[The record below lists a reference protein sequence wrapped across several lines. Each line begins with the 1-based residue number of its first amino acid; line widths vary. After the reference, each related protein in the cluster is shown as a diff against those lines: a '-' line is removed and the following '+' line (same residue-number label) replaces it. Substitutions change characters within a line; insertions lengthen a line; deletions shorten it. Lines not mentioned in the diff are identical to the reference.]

1 MLEIYFKSVRDIE
14 FKKIT
19 DYRAGS
25 WVHVDNA
32 KIEDLNKLSELTGVE
47 LTDLYDSLD
56 KYEIP
61 RIEKKED
68 NIIMFARHPSEEE
81 AGLHTSTMAL
91 ILTKSFII
99 TISPGESKLI
109 DSVIS
114 SKIKLATTQK
124 SKLLLFFLLKITQDF
139 TLLIKKVRY
148 FVMKQ
153 EKEMKKIDNNAIIML
168 TKNEEK
174 LNQYLASLVPMRIL
188 IEAITSGRYVSLY
201 EKDYDLLQDLQISLK
216 QSEDLCR
223 VNVKS
228 IKSLRDSYQIIFTN
242 NLNKIIKFLT
252 AITIIFTLPLIIP
265 SIYGMNVKLPLA
277 SLPHAFAIIMTGST
291 LLLILAIF
299 IFIKKKW
306 L

>member
-14 FKKIT
+14 FQKIT
-19 DYRAGS
+19 DYKVGC
-25 WVHVDNA
+25 WIHVDNA
-32 KIEDLNKLSELTGVE
+32 KIQDLNKLSELTGLE

-61 RIEKKED
+61 RIEKKDE
-68 NIIMFARHPSEEE
+68 NIIIFARHPAEDEV
-81 AGLHTSTMAL
+81 GLHTATMAI
-91 ILTKSFII
+91 ILTKSYII
-99 TISPGESKLI
+99 TISPGENKLI
-109 DSVIS
+109 DSVIA

-148 FVMKQ
+148 LVMKQ
-153 EKEMKKIDNNAIIML
+153 EREMKKIDNAAIIML

-174 LNQYLASLVPMRIL
+174 LNQYLSSLVPMRAL

-201 EKDYDLLQDLQISLK
+201 EEDYDLLQDLQISLR

-228 IKSLRDSYQIIFTN
+228 IRSLRDSYQIIFTN
-242 NLNKIIKFLT
+242 NLNK
-252 AITIIFTLPLIIP
+252 TIE
-265 SIYGMNVKLPLA
+265 N
-277 SLPHAFAIIMTGST
+277 
-291 LLLILAIF
+291 
-299 IFIKKKW
+299 
-306 L
+306 